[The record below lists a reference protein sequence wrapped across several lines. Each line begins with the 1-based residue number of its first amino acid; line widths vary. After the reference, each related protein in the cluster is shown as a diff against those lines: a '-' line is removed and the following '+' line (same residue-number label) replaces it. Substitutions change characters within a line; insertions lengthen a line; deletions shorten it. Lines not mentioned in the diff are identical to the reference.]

1 MKITP
6 DHLTRGA
13 FIYVRQ
19 STVDQLA
26 NNHESRLRQYGLA
39 DRARALG
46 WTDVTV
52 IDDDLGRSGS
62 GVSRPGFERLLAA
75 ICEGRVGAV
84 FAIEAS
90 RLARNG
96 RDWHTLIE
104 FCGLVGT
111 VIVDE
116 DGTYEPRH
124 PNDRLLLGMK
134 GTMSELELAL
144 LRARSMEALKQKARR
159 GELFFTVAVGYVKV
173 GREKIEMDPD
183 LRVREAI
190 GLVFTRFA
198 EMQSIRQVFLSLRG
212 DQIALPYINSK
223 SSGQHQPLWKLPVY
237 ATVNNLLTNPVYAGA
252 YAFGRTGSRM
262 TIENGRKRILR
273 GYRKDRSDWAVLL
286 VDHHEGYLSWPDYE
300 RNQRLIADNANGK
313 GMMVRGAVRKGEA
326 LLTGLLRCGH
336 CGRRLLV
343 SYNGTKG
350 DVGRYNCDATR
361 NNPGA
366 DACISFGALRVDE
379 AVGGEIVR
387 LLQPLGVE
395 AAIHAITE
403 CEHQSGEK
411 QRQFELALEQARY
424 EAARARRQ
432 YDTVD
437 PDNRLVAGELERR
450 WNTALAAVRALEEE
464 LKALLR
470 QRPAA
475 LSAEERQRLLQ
486 MGADLEAAWHHPAA
500 NAVTRKRII
509 RVVLR
514 EVVARVEDDQIH
526 LLLHWQGGDHTRL
539 MVRKNRRGQTRW
551 SVEPET
557 MELIRACARLMPDK
571 AIAGM
576 LNRTGKRTG
585 RLNGWTQSRVRAFRN
600 THGIAVYVVGEWA
613 ERAEVTLTEAARMLN
628 LSPLTVLR
636 QIRAGI
642 IPAEQY
648 CKGAPWVIKRRSI
661 EDPNLVERVKMCRKG
676 PSSSNPDQKTLVF
689 DVAGWAL

>member
-6 DHLTRGA
+6 DHLARGA
-13 FIYVRQ
+13 FIYIRQ

-134 GTMSELELAL
+134 GTMSELELSL

-159 GELFFTVAVGYVKV
+159 GELFFAVAVGYVKV
-173 GREKIEMDPD
+173 GRDKIEMDPD

-223 SSGQHQPLWKLPVY
+223 NSGQHQPLWKLPVY

-252 YAFGRTGSRM
+252 YAFGRTGSRVM
-262 TIENGRKRILR
+262 IENGRKRILR

-326 LLTGLLRCGH
+326 LLAGLLRCGH

-361 NNPGA
+361 SNPGA
-366 DACISFGALRVDE
+366 DPCISFGALRVDE
-379 AVGGEIVR
+379 AVGAEIVR

-395 AAIHAITE
+395 AAVHAITE

-411 QRQFELALEQARY
+411 QRQLELALEQARY

-464 LKALLR
+464 LEALLR

-500 NAVTRKRII
+500 NAVTRKRIV

-514 EVVARVEDDQIH
+514 EVVARVEDDQIQ

-571 AIAGM
+571 AIAGL

-585 RLNGWTQSRVRAFRN
+585 RLNGWTQSRVRSFRN
-600 THGIAVYVVGEWA
+600 THGIAVYADGEWA
-613 ERAEVTLTEAARMLN
+613 ERGEVTLTEAARMLN
-628 LSPLTVLR
+628 LNPLTVLR
-636 QIRAGI
+636 QIHAGI

-661 EDPNLVERVKMCRKG
+661 EDPDLVCRKG

-689 DVAGWAL
+689 Q

>member
-6 DHLTRGA
+6 DHLARGA
-13 FIYVRQ
+13 FIYIRQ

-26 NNHESRLRQYGLA
+26 NNHESRRRQYGLA
-39 DRARALG
+39 ERARTLG

-96 RDWHTLIE
+96 RDWHTLID

-116 DGTYEPRH
+116 DGVYEPRH

-134 GTMSELELAL
+134 GTMSELELSL

-173 GREKIEMDPD
+173 GRDRIEQDPD

-190 GLVFTRFA
+190 RLVFARFA
-198 EMQSIRQVFLSLRG
+198 EMQSIRQVFLSLRA
-212 DQIALPYINSK
+212 DQIALPYIDSR
-223 SSGQHQPLWKLPVY
+223 GAEQHQLSWKLPVY
-237 ATVNNLLTNPVYAGA
+237 TTVSNLLTNPVYAGA
-252 YAFGRTGSRM
+252 YAFGRTGSRT

-286 VDHHEGYLSWPDYE
+286 VDHHEGYLSWTDYE

-313 GMMVRGAVRKGEA
+313 GMMVRGAVRSGEA
-326 LLTGLLRCGH
+326 LLAGLLRCGH

-350 DVGRYNCDATR
+350 DIGRYNCDAAR
-361 NNPGA
+361 RNPGA
-366 DACISFGALRVDE
+366 PPCISFGALRVDE
-379 AVGGEIVR
+379 AVGAEIVR

-395 AAIHAITE
+395 AAMRTIADS
-403 CEHQSGEK
+403 EHKTAEK
-411 QRQFELALEQARY
+411 QRQIELALEQARY

-432 YDTVD
+432 YDVVD

-450 WNTALAAVRALEEE
+450 WNAALATVDTLEKELESLVRLC
-464 LKALLR
+464 
-470 QRPAA
+470 PTV
-475 LSAEERQRLLQ
+475 LSTEERGRLLKL
-486 MGADLEAAWHHPAA
+486 GTDLEAAWCHPAA
-500 NAVTRKRII
+500 TVITRKRII

-514 EVVARVEDDQIH
+514 EVVARVEGEQIQ

-539 MVRKNRRGQTRW
+539 TVKKNRRGQTRW
-551 SVEPET
+551 VVEPEIVD
-557 MELIRACARLMPDK
+557 LIRTCARLMPDK

-585 RLNGWTQSRVRAFRN
+585 RLNGWTQSRVRGFRN
-600 THGIAVYVVGEWA
+600 THGIAVHREDEWA
-613 ERAEVTLTEAARMLN
+613 ERGEVTLTEAAKILD
-628 LSPLTVLR
+628 LSPMTVLR
-636 QIRAGI
+636 QIGAGI
-642 IPAEQY
+642 IPAKQH
-648 CKGAPWVIKRRSI
+648 CKGAPWVIRRQDI
-661 EDPNLVERVKMCRKG
+661 EDQNLIARLKTGRKG
-676 PSSSNPDQKTLVF
+676 PPSSNSNQHTLIF
-689 DVAGWAL
+689 Q

>member
-6 DHLTRGA
+6 DHLARGA
-13 FIYVRQ
+13 FIYIRQ

-134 GTMSELELAL
+134 GTMSELELSL

-173 GREKIEMDPD
+173 GHDKIEMDPD

-198 EMQSIRQVFLSLRG
+198 EMRSIRQVFLSLRG
-212 DQIALPYINSK
+212 DQIALPYINFK
-223 SSGQHQPLWKLPVY
+223 SSGQRQLLWKLPVY

-252 YAFGRTGSRM
+252 YAFGRTGSRV

-286 VDHHEGYLSWPDYE
+286 IDHHEGYLSWPDYE
-300 RNQRLIADNANGK
+300 RNQRLITDNANGK

-326 LLTGLLRCGH
+326 LLAGLLRCGH

-366 DACISFGALRVDE
+366 DPCISFGALRVDE
-379 AVGGEIVR
+379 AVGAEIVR

-395 AAIHAITE
+395 AAVHAITE

-411 QRQFELALEQARY
+411 QRQLELALEQARY
-424 EAARARRQ
+424 EAVRARRQ

-464 LKALLR
+464 LEALLR
-470 QRPAA
+470 RRPAT
-475 LSAEERQRLLQ
+475 LSAEESQRLLQ

-500 NAVTRKRII
+500 NAVTRKHII

-514 EVVARVEDDQIH
+514 EVVARVEDDQIQ

-539 MVRKNRRGQTRW
+539 TVRKNRRGQTRW

-557 MELIRACARLMPDK
+557 VELIRACARLMPDK

-585 RLNGWTQSRVRAFRN
+585 RLNGWTQSRVRSFRN
-600 THGIAVYVVGEWA
+600 THGIAVYVDGEWA
-613 ERAEVTLTEAARMLN
+613 ERGEVTLNEAARILN
-628 LSPLTVLR
+628 LSPMMVLR

-648 CKGAPWVIKRRSI
+648 CKGAPWVMKRRSI
-661 EDPNLVERVKMCRKG
+661 EDPDLVERVKMCRKG
-676 PSSSNPDQKTLVF
+676 SSSSNPDQKTLVF
-689 DVAGWAL
+689 Q

>member
-6 DHLTRGA
+6 DHLARGA

-26 NNHESRLRQYGLA
+26 NNHESRRRQYGLA
-39 DRARALG
+39 ERARALG
-46 WTDVTV
+46 WTDVTT

-116 DGTYEPRH
+116 DGVYEPRH

-134 GTMSELELAL
+134 GTMSELELSL

-173 GREKIEMDPD
+173 GRDKIEMDPD

-190 GLVFTRFA
+190 RLVFARFA
-198 EMQSIRQVFLSLRG
+198 EMQSIRQVFLSLRA
-212 DQIALPYINSK
+212 DQIALPYIDSK
-223 SSGQHQPLWKLPVY
+223 SSGQPQLLWKPPVY

-273 GYRKDRSDWAVLL
+273 GRRKHRSDWAVLL
-286 VDHHEGYLSWPDYE
+286 VDHHEGYLSWADYE

-326 LLTGLLRCGH
+326 LLAGLLRCGH

-350 DVGRYNCDATR
+350 DIGRYHCDATR
-361 NNPGA
+361 SNPA
-366 DACISFGALRVDE
+366 AAPCISFGALRVDQ
-379 AVGGEIVR
+379 AVGVEIVR

-395 AAIHAITE
+395 AAVRAITD
-403 CEHQSGEK
+403 CEHQAGEK
-411 QRQFELALEQARY
+411 QRQLELALEQGRF

-432 YDTVD
+432 YDAVD
-437 PDNRLVAGELERR
+437 PANRLVAGELERR
-450 WNTALAAVRALEEE
+450 WNAALAAVDTLEKE
-464 LKALLR
+464 LEAVVR

-475 LSAEERQRLLQ
+475 LNAEERQRLLQ

-500 NAVTRKRII
+500 TAATRKRII
-509 RVVLR
+509 RAVLR
-514 EVVARVEDDQIH
+514 EVMARVEDDQIQ

-539 MVRKNRRGQTRW
+539 TVRKNRRGQTRW
-551 SVEPET
+551 TVEPET
-557 MELIRACARLMPDK
+557 IDLIRACARLMPDK

-585 RLNGWTQSRVRAFRN
+585 RLNGWTQSRVRGFRN
-600 THGIAVYVVGEWA
+600 AHGIAVYVDGEWA
-613 ERAEVTLTEAARMLN
+613 ERGEVTLTEAARILD
-628 LSPLTVLR
+628 LSPMTVLR
-636 QIRAGI
+636 WIRAGI

-648 CKGAPWVIKRRSI
+648 CKGAPWVIKRRDV
-661 EDPNLVERVKMCRKG
+661 ERQQLVERVKMSRKG
-676 PSSSNPDQKTLVF
+676 PSPADPDQQTLIF
-689 DVAGWAL
+689 Q

>member
-1 MKITP
+1 MKITS
-6 DHLTRGA
+6 DHLARGA
-13 FIYVRQ
+13 YIYIRQ

-26 NNHESRLRQYGLA
+26 NNHESRRRQYGLA

-62 GVSRPGFERLLAA
+62 GVSRPGFEKLLAA

-84 FAIEAS
+84 FAIEVS

-134 GTMSELELAL
+134 GTMSELELSL

-173 GREKIEMDPD
+173 GRDKIEMDPD

-198 EMQSIRQVFLSLRG
+198 EMQSIRQVFLSLRS
-212 DQIALPYINSK
+212 DQIALPYINPRI
-223 SSGQHQPLWKLPVY
+223 SGQQHVLWKPPVY
-237 ATVNNLLTNPVYAGA
+237 TTVSNLLTNPVYAGA
-252 YAFGRTGSRM
+252 YAFGRTGSR
-262 TIENGRKRILR
+262 TIIENGRKRIVR
-273 GYRKDRSDWAVLL
+273 GRRKARSDWAVLL
-286 VDHHEGYLSWPDYE
+286 VDHHEGYLSWADFE

-313 GMMVRGAVRKGEA
+313 GMMVRGPVRKGEA
-326 LLTGLLRCGH
+326 LLAGLLRCGH

-343 SYNGTKG
+343 GYNGAKG
-350 DVGRYNCDATR
+350 DVGRYKCDATR
-361 NNPGA
+361 SNPDG
-366 DACISFGALRVDE
+366 DPCISFGALRVDE
-379 AVGGEIVR
+379 AVGAEIVR

-395 AAIHAITE
+395 AAIQAIAQR
-403 CEHQSGEK
+403 EHQSGEK
-411 QRQFELALEQARY
+411 QRQIELALEQARY
-424 EAARARRQ
+424 EAIRARRQ

-437 PDNRLVAGELERR
+437 PENRLVAHELERR
-450 WNTALAAVRALEEE
+450 WNGALAAVRALEEE
-464 LKALLR
+464 LEALVR

-500 NAVTRKRII
+500 TAVTRKRII

-514 EVVARVEDDQIH
+514 EVVAHVEGDQIH

-539 MVRKNRRGQTRW
+539 TVRKNRRGQTRW

-557 MELIRACARLMPDK
+557 VELIRARSRLMPDK
-571 AIAGM
+571 AIAGL
-576 LNRTGKRTG
+576 LNRAGKRTG
-585 RLNGWTQSRVRAFRN
+585 RSNGWSQSRVRGFRN
-600 THGIAVYVVGEWA
+600 THGIAVYRDGEWA
-613 ERAEVTLTEAARMLN
+613 ERGEVTLTEAARMLN
-628 LSPLTVLR
+628 LSSATVLR

-642 IPAEQY
+642 IPAQQY
-648 CKGAPWVIKRRSI
+648 CKGAPWVIKRRNI
-661 EDPNLVERVKMCRKG
+661 EDSHLIEHAGPCLNG
-676 PSSSNPDQKTLVF
+676 PSSSNLEQKTFVF
-689 DVAGWAL
+689 Q

>member
-6 DHLTRGA
+6 DHLARGA

-111 VIVDE
+111 VIIDE

-134 GTMSELELAL
+134 GTMSELELSL

-223 SSGQHQPLWKLPVY
+223 SSGQHQLLWKLPVY
-237 ATVNNLLTNPVYAGA
+237 ATVNNLLTNPIYAGA
-252 YAFGRTGSRM
+252 YAFGRTGSRV

-286 VDHHEGYLSWPDYE
+286 VDHHEGYLSWLDYE

-361 NNPGA
+361 RNPSV
-366 DACISFGALRVDE
+366 DPCISFGALRVDE
-379 AVGGEIVR
+379 AVGAEIVR

-411 QRQFELALEQARY
+411 QRQLELALEQTRY

-437 PDNRLVAGELERR
+437 PENRLVAGELERR
-450 WNTALAAVRALEEE
+450 WNTAIAAVRALEEE
-464 LKALLR
+464 MEALLR

-514 EVVARVEDDQIH
+514 EVVARVEDDQIQ

-539 MVRKNRRGQTRW
+539 TVRKNRRGQTRW

-585 RLNGWTQSRVRAFRN
+585 RLNGWTQSRVRSFRN
-600 THGIAVYVVGEWA
+600 THGIAVYVDGEWA
-613 ERAEVTLTEAARMLN
+613 ERGEVTLTEAARMLN

-636 QIRAGI
+636 QIRTGI

-661 EDPNLVERVKMCRKG
+661 EDPGLVERVKMCRKG
-676 PSSSNPDQKTLVF
+676 PSSSNPDQKTLTF
-689 DVAGWAL
+689 Q

>member
-6 DHLTRGA
+6 DHLARGA
-13 FIYVRQ
+13 FIYIRQ

-134 GTMSELELAL
+134 GTMSELELSL

-173 GREKIEMDPD
+173 GRDKIEMDPD

-223 SSGQHQPLWKLPVY
+223 SSGQHQLLWKLPVY

-252 YAFGRTGSRM
+252 YAFGRTGSRVM
-262 TIENGRKRILR
+262 IENGRKRILR
-273 GYRKDRSDWAVLL
+273 GYRKNRSDWAVLL

-326 LLTGLLRCGH
+326 LLAGLLRCGH

-361 NNPGA
+361 SNPGA
-366 DACISFGALRVDE
+366 DPCISFGALRVDE
-379 AVGGEIVR
+379 AVGAEIVR

-395 AAIHAITE
+395 AAVHAITE

-411 QRQFELALEQARY
+411 QRQLELALEQARY

-464 LKALLR
+464 LEALLR

-500 NAVTRKRII
+500 NAVTRKRIV

-514 EVVARVEDDQIH
+514 EVVARVEDDQIQ

-539 MVRKNRRGQTRW
+539 TVRKNRRGQTRW

-571 AIAGM
+571 AIAGL

-585 RLNGWTQSRVRAFRN
+585 RLNGWTQSRVRSFRN
-600 THGIAVYVVGEWA
+600 THGIAVYADGEWA
-613 ERAEVTLTEAARMLN
+613 ERGEVTLTEAARMLN
-628 LSPLTVLR
+628 LNPLTVLR
-636 QIRAGI
+636 QIHTGI

-661 EDPNLVERVKMCRKG
+661 EDPDLVERVKMCRKG

-689 DVAGWAL
+689 Q

>member
-6 DHLTRGA
+6 DHLARGA

-134 GTMSELELAL
+134 GTMSELELSL
-144 LRARSMEALKQKARR
+144 LRARSMEALKQKAQR

-173 GREKIEMDPD
+173 GHDKIEIDPD

-212 DQIALPYINSK
+212 DQIELPYINSK
-223 SSGQHQPLWKLPVY
+223 SSEQHQLLWKLPVY

-252 YAFGRTGSRM
+252 YAFGRTGSRV

-361 NNPGA
+361 SNPGA
-366 DACISFGALRVDE
+366 DPCISFGALRVDE
-379 AVGGEIVR
+379 AVGAEIVR

-395 AAIHAITE
+395 AAVHAITE

-464 LKALLR
+464 LEALLR

-514 EVVARVEDDQIH
+514 EVVARVEDDQIQ

-539 MVRKNRRGQTRW
+539 TVRKNRRGQTRW

-585 RLNGWTQSRVRAFRN
+585 RLNGWTQSRVRGFRN
-600 THGIAVYVVGEWA
+600 THGIAVYVDDEWA
-613 ERAEVTLTEAARMLN
+613 ERGEVTLTEAARMLN

-636 QIRAGI
+636 HIRAGI

-661 EDPNLVERVKMCRKG
+661 EDPDLVERVKMCRKG
-676 PSSSNPDQKTLVF
+676 PSSSNPDQKTLIF
-689 DVAGWAL
+689 Q

>member
-6 DHLTRGA
+6 DHLARGA
-13 FIYVRQ
+13 FIYIRQ

-134 GTMSELELAL
+134 GTMSELELSL

-173 GREKIEMDPD
+173 GRDKIEMDPD

-223 SSGQHQPLWKLPVY
+223 SSGQHQLLWKLPVY

-252 YAFGRTGSRM
+252 YAFGRTGSRVM
-262 TIENGRKRILR
+262 IENGRKRILR
-273 GYRKDRSDWAVLL
+273 GYRKNRSDWAVLL

-361 NNPGA
+361 SNPGA
-366 DACISFGALRVDE
+366 DPCISFGALRVDE
-379 AVGGEIVR
+379 AVGAEIVR

-395 AAIHAITE
+395 AAVHAITE

-411 QRQFELALEQARY
+411 QRQLELALEQARY

-464 LKALLR
+464 LEALLR
-470 QRPAA
+470 QQPAA

-486 MGADLEAAWHHPAA
+486 MGADLEAAWHYPAA
-500 NAVTRKRII
+500 NAVTRKRIV

-514 EVVARVEDDQIH
+514 EVVARVEDDQIQ

-539 MVRKNRRGQTRW
+539 TVRKNRRGQTRW

-571 AIAGM
+571 AIAGL

-585 RLNGWTQSRVRAFRN
+585 RLNGWTQSRVRSFRN
-600 THGIAVYVVGEWA
+600 THGIAVYADGEWA
-613 ERAEVTLTEAARMLN
+613 ERGEVTLTEAARMLN
-628 LSPLTVLR
+628 LNPLTVLR
-636 QIRAGI
+636 QIHAGI

-661 EDPNLVERVKMCRKG
+661 EDPDLVERVKMCRKG

-689 DVAGWAL
+689 Q

>member
-6 DHLTRGA
+6 DHLGRGA
-13 FIYVRQ
+13 FIYIRQ
-19 STVDQLA
+19 STADQLA
-26 NNHESRLRQYGLA
+26 NNHESRRRQYGLA
-39 DRARALG
+39 ERARTLG

-116 DGTYEPRH
+116 DGIYEPRH

-134 GTMSELELAL
+134 GTMSELELSL
-144 LRARSMEALKQKARR
+144 LRARSTEALKQKARR
-159 GELFFTVAVGYVKV
+159 GELFFTVAVGYIKV
-173 GREKIEMDPD
+173 GRDKIEMDPD

-190 GLVFTRFA
+190 GLVFARFA
-198 EMQSIRQVFLSLRG
+198 EMQSIRQVFLSLRA
-212 DQIALPYINSK
+212 DQIALPYIDSK
-223 SSGQHQPLWKLPVY
+223 SSGQHQLLWKPPVY

-252 YAFGRTGSRM
+252 YVFGRTGSRM

-273 GYRKDRSDWAVLL
+273 GYRKNRSDWAVLL
-286 VDHHEGYLSWPDYE
+286 VDHHEGYVSWADYE

-326 LLTGLLRCGH
+326 LLVGLLRCGH

-350 DVGRYNCDATR
+350 DIARYHCDATR
-361 NNPGA
+361 SDPA
-366 DACISFGALRVDE
+366 AAPCISFGALRVDQ
-379 AVGGEIVR
+379 AVGAEIVR
-387 LLQPLGVE
+387 LLQPLGVD
-395 AAIHAITE
+395 AAVRAITD
-403 CEHQSGEK
+403 CEHQAGEK
-411 QRQFELALEQARY
+411 QRQLELALEQARY

-432 YDTVD
+432 YDAVD

-450 WNTALAAVRALEEE
+450 WDAALAAVEVIEKELET
-464 LKALLR
+464 LVR

-475 LSAEERQRLLQ
+475 LDAEERQRLLQ

-500 NAVTRKRII
+500 TAVTRKRLI
-509 RVVLR
+509 RAVIR
-514 EVVARVEDDQIH
+514 EVVARVEDDQVQ

-539 MVRKNRRGQTRW
+539 TVRKNRRGQTRW
-551 SVEPET
+551 AVEPET
-557 MELIRACARLMPDK
+557 VDLIRTCARLMPDK
-571 AIAGM
+571 AIGYAQQ
-576 LNRTGKRTG
+576 NRKANRP
-585 RLNGWTQSRVRAFRN
+585 
-600 THGIAVYVVGEWA
+600 A
-613 ERAEVTLTEAARMLN
+613 ERMDAVACTWLSQHARN
-628 LSPLTVLR
+628 CGLR
-636 QIRAGI
+636 GWRVGRA
-642 IPAEQY
+642 
-648 CKGAPWVIKRRSI
+648 WRSHI
-661 EDPNLVERVKMCRKG
+661 D
-676 PSSSNPDQKTLVF
+676 
-689 DVAGWAL
+689 

>member
-6 DHLTRGA
+6 DHLERGA
-13 FIYVRQ
+13 FIYIRQ
-19 STVDQLA
+19 STADQLA
-26 NNHESRLRQYGLA
+26 NNHESRRRQYGLA
-39 DRARALG
+39 ERARTLG

-116 DGTYEPRH
+116 DGIYEPRH

-134 GTMSELELAL
+134 GTMSELELSL
-144 LRARSMEALKQKARR
+144 LRARSTEALKQKARR
-159 GELFFTVAVGYVKV
+159 GELFFTVAVGYIKV
-173 GREKIEMDPD
+173 GRDKIEMDPD

-190 GLVFTRFA
+190 GLVFARFA
-198 EMQSIRQVFLSLRG
+198 EMQSIRQVFLSLRA
-212 DQIALPYINSK
+212 DQIALPYIDSK
-223 SSGQHQPLWKLPVY
+223 SSGQHQLLWKPPVY

-252 YAFGRTGSRM
+252 YVFGRTGSRV

-273 GYRKDRSDWAVLL
+273 GYRKNRSDWAVLL
-286 VDHHEGYLSWPDYE
+286 VDHHEGYLSWADYE

-326 LLTGLLRCGH
+326 LLVGLLRCGH

-350 DVGRYNCDATR
+350 DIGRYHCDATR
-361 NNPGA
+361 SDPA
-366 DACISFGALRVDE
+366 AAPCISFGALRVDQ
-379 AVGGEIVR
+379 AVGAEIIR
-387 LLQPLGVE
+387 LLQPLGVD
-395 AAIHAITE
+395 AAVRAITD
-403 CEHQSGEK
+403 CEHQAGEK
-411 QRQFELALEQARY
+411 QRQLELALEQARY

-432 YDTVD
+432 YDAVD

-450 WNTALAAVRALEEE
+450 WDAALAAVEVLEKE
-464 LKALLR
+464 LETLVR
-470 QRPAA
+470 QRPTA
-475 LSAEERQRLLQ
+475 LDAEERQRLLQ

-500 NAVTRKRII
+500 TAVTRKRLI
-509 RVVLR
+509 RAVIR
-514 EVVARVEDDQIH
+514 EVVARVEDDQVQ

-539 MVRKNRRGQTRW
+539 TVRKNRRGQTRW
-551 SVEPET
+551 AVEPE
-557 MELIRACARLMPDK
+557 MVELIRTCARLMPDK

-585 RLNGWTQSRVRAFRN
+585 RLNGWTQSRVRGFRN
-600 THGIAVYVVGEWA
+600 THGIAVYVDGEWA
-613 ERAEVTLTEAARMLN
+613 ARGEITLTEAARMLD
-628 LSPLTVLR
+628 LSPMTVLR

-648 CKGAPWVIKRRSI
+648 CKGAPWVIKRQDI
-661 EDPNLVERVKMCRKG
+661 ENQSRAKTERKG
-676 PSSSNPDQKTLVF
+676 PSSSNLGQQTLIF
-689 DVAGWAL
+689 Q

>member
-6 DHLTRGA
+6 DHLARGA
-13 FIYVRQ
+13 FIYIRQ

-134 GTMSELELAL
+134 GTMSELELSL

-173 GREKIEMDPD
+173 GRDKIEMDPD

-223 SSGQHQPLWKLPVY
+223 SSGQHQLLWKLPVY

-252 YAFGRTGSRM
+252 YAFGRTGSRVM
-262 TIENGRKRILR
+262 IENGRKRILR
-273 GYRKDRSDWAVLL
+273 GYRKNRSDWAVLL

-361 NNPGA
+361 SNPGA
-366 DACISFGALRVDE
+366 DPCISFGALRVDE
-379 AVGGEIVR
+379 AVGAEIVR

-395 AAIHAITE
+395 AAVRAITE

-411 QRQFELALEQARY
+411 QRQLELALEQARY

-464 LKALLR
+464 LEALLR

-500 NAVTRKRII
+500 NAVTRKRIV

-514 EVVARVEDDQIH
+514 EVVARVEDDQIQ

-539 MVRKNRRGQTRW
+539 TVRKNRRGQTRW

-571 AIAGM
+571 AIAGL

-585 RLNGWTQSRVRAFRN
+585 RLNGWTQSRVRSFRN
-600 THGIAVYVVGEWA
+600 THGIAVYADGEWA
-613 ERAEVTLTEAARMLN
+613 ERGEVTLTEAARILN
-628 LSPLTVLR
+628 LNPLTVLR
-636 QIRAGI
+636 QIHAGI

-661 EDPNLVERVKMCRKG
+661 EDPDLVERVKMCRKG

-689 DVAGWAL
+689 Q

>member
-6 DHLTRGA
+6 DHLARGA

-252 YAFGRTGSRM
+252 YVFGRTGSRV

-379 AVGGEIVR
+379 AVGAEIVR

-464 LKALLR
+464 LEALLR

-514 EVVARVEDDQIH
+514 EVVARVEDDQIQ

-539 MVRKNRRGQTRW
+539 TVRKNRRGQTRW

-576 LNRTGKRTG
+576 LNRIGKRTG

-613 ERAEVTLTEAARMLN
+613 ERGEVTLTEAARLLN

-676 PSSSNPDQKTLVF
+676 PSSSNPGQKTLVF
-689 DVAGWAL
+689 Q

>member
-6 DHLTRGA
+6 DHLARGA

-116 DGTYEPRH
+116 VGTYEPRH

-134 GTMSELELAL
+134 GTMSELELSL
-144 LRARSMEALKQKARR
+144 LRARSMEALKQKAQR

-173 GREKIEMDPD
+173 GHDKIEMDPD

-212 DQIALPYINSK
+212 DQIELPYINSK
-223 SSGQHQPLWKLPVY
+223 SSGQHQLLWKLPVY

-252 YAFGRTGSRM
+252 YAFGRTGSRV

-361 NNPGA
+361 SNPGA
-366 DACISFGALRVDE
+366 DPCISFGALRVDE
-379 AVGGEIVR
+379 AVGAEIVR

-395 AAIHAITE
+395 AAVHAITE

-464 LKALLR
+464 LEALLR

-514 EVVARVEDDQIH
+514 EVVARVEDDQIQ

-539 MVRKNRRGQTRW
+539 TVRKNRRGQTRW

-585 RLNGWTQSRVRAFRN
+585 RLNGWTQSRVRGFRN
-600 THGIAVYVVGEWA
+600 THGIAVYADDEWA
-613 ERAEVTLTEAARMLN
+613 ERGEVTLTEAARMLN

-636 QIRAGI
+636 HIRAGI

-661 EDPNLVERVKMCRKG
+661 EDPDLVERVKMCRKG
-676 PSSSNPDQKTLVF
+676 PSSSNPDQKTLIF
-689 DVAGWAL
+689 Q

>member
-6 DHLTRGA
+6 DHLARGA
-13 FIYVRQ
+13 FIYIRQ

-39 DRARALG
+39 DHARALG
-46 WTDVTV
+46 WTDVTI

-116 DGTYEPRH
+116 DGTYEPRL

-134 GTMSELELAL
+134 GTMSELELSL

-173 GREKIEMDPD
+173 GRDKIEMDPD

-212 DQIALPYINSK
+212 DQIALPYI
-223 SSGQHQPLWKLPVY
+223 SSGQHQLLWKLPVY
-237 ATVNNLLTNPVYAGA
+237 ATVSNLLTNPVYAGA
-252 YAFGRTGSRM
+252 YAFGRTGSRVM
-262 TIENGRKRILR
+262 IENGRKRILR
-273 GYRKDRSDWAVLL
+273 GYRKDRSEWAVLL

-326 LLTGLLRCGH
+326 LLAGLLRCGH

-361 NNPGA
+361 SNPGA
-366 DACISFGALRVDE
+366 DPCISFGALRVDE
-379 AVGGEIVR
+379 AVGAEIVR

-395 AAIHAITE
+395 AAVHAITE
-403 CEHQSGEK
+403 CEHQSGER
-411 QRQFELALEQARY
+411 QRQLELALEQARY
-424 EAARARRQ
+424 EAVRARRQ

-450 WNTALAAVRALEEE
+450 WNTALAAVRTLEEE
-464 LKALLR
+464 LEALIR

-486 MGADLEAAWHHPAA
+486 MGADLEAAWHHPTA

-514 EVVARVEDDQIH
+514 EVVARVEDDQIQ

-539 MVRKNRRGQTRW
+539 TVRKNRRGQTRW

-557 MELIRACARLMPDK
+557 MELIRACA
-571 AIAGM
+571 
-576 LNRTGKRTG
+576 
-585 RLNGWTQSRVRAFRN
+585 
-600 THGIAVYVVGEWA
+600 
-613 ERAEVTLTEAARMLN
+613 
-628 LSPLTVLR
+628 
-636 QIRAGI
+636 
-642 IPAEQY
+642 
-648 CKGAPWVIKRRSI
+648 
-661 EDPNLVERVKMCRKG
+661 
-676 PSSSNPDQKTLVF
+676 
-689 DVAGWAL
+689 

>member
-6 DHLTRGA
+6 DHLGRGA
-13 FIYVRQ
+13 FIYIRQ
-19 STVDQLA
+19 STADQLA
-26 NNHESRLRQYGLA
+26 NNHESRRRQYGLA
-39 DRARALG
+39 ERARTLG

-116 DGTYEPRH
+116 DGIYEPRH

-134 GTMSELELAL
+134 GTMSELELSL
-144 LRARSMEALKQKARR
+144 LRARSTEALKQKARR
-159 GELFFTVAVGYVKV
+159 GELFFTVAVGYIKV
-173 GREKIEMDPD
+173 GRDKIEMDPD

-190 GLVFTRFA
+190 GLVFARFT
-198 EMQSIRQVFLSLRG
+198 EMQSVRQVFLSLRA
-212 DQIALPYINSK
+212 DQIALPYIDSK
-223 SSGQHQPLWKLPVY
+223 SSGQHQLLWKPPVY

-252 YAFGRTGSRM
+252 YVFGRTGSRV

-273 GYRKDRSDWAVLL
+273 GYRKNRSDWAVLL
-286 VDHHEGYLSWPDYE
+286 VDHHEGYLSWADYE

-326 LLTGLLRCGH
+326 LLVGLLRCGH

-350 DVGRYNCDATR
+350 DIGRYHCDATR
-361 NNPGA
+361 SDPA
-366 DACISFGALRVDE
+366 AAPCISFGALRVDQ
-379 AVGGEIVR
+379 AVGAEIVR
-387 LLQPLGVE
+387 LLQPLGVD
-395 AAIHAITE
+395 AAVRAITD
-403 CEHQSGEK
+403 CEHQAGEK
-411 QRQFELALEQARY
+411 QRQLELALEQARY

-432 YDTVD
+432 YDAVD

-450 WNTALAAVRALEEE
+450 WDAALAAVEVLEKE
-464 LKALLR
+464 LETLVR

-475 LSAEERQRLLQ
+475 LDAEERQRLLQ

-500 NAVTRKRII
+500 TAVTRKRLI
-509 RVVLR
+509 RAVMR
-514 EVVARVEDDQIH
+514 EVVARVEDDQVQ

-539 MVRKNRRGQTRW
+539 TVRKNRRGQTRW
-551 SVEPET
+551 AVEPE
-557 MELIRACARLMPDK
+557 MVDLIRTCARLMPDK

-585 RLNGWTQSRVRAFRN
+585 RLNGWTQSRVRGFRN
-600 THGIAVYVVGEWA
+600 THGIAVYVDGEWA
-613 ERAEVTLTEAARMLN
+613 ARGEVTLTEAARMLD
-628 LSPLTVLR
+628 LSPMTVLR

-648 CKGAPWVIKRRSI
+648 CKGAPWVIKRQDI
-661 EDPNLVERVKMCRKG
+661 ENQPRAKTERKG
-676 PSSSNPDQKTLVF
+676 PLSSNPGQQ
-689 DVAGWAL
+689 ALIFQ

>member
-6 DHLTRGA
+6 DHLARGA
-13 FIYVRQ
+13 FIYIRQ

-26 NNHESRLRQYGLA
+26 NNHESRRRQYGLA
-39 DRARALG
+39 ERARALG

-116 DGTYEPRH
+116 DGIYEPRH

-134 GTMSELELAL
+134 GTMSELELSL

-173 GREKIEMDPD
+173 GRDKIEMNPD
-183 LRVREAI
+183 RRVREAI

-198 EMQSIRQVFLSLRG
+198 EMQSIRQVFLSLRA
-212 DQIALPYINSK
+212 DQIALPFIDAK
-223 SSGQHQPLWKLPVY
+223 SPGQHQLRWKPPVY

-252 YAFGRTGSRM
+252 YVFGRTGSRV

-286 VDHHEGYLSWPDYE
+286 VDHHEGYLSWADYE

-326 LLTGLLRCGH
+326 LLAGLLRCGH

-350 DVGRYNCDATR
+350 DIGRYHCDATR
-361 NNPGA
+361 SNPEA
-366 DACISFGALRVDE
+366 APCISFGALRVDQ
-379 AVGGEIVR
+379 AVGAEIVR

-395 AAIHAITE
+395 AAIRVITDG
-403 CEHQSGEK
+403 EHQAGEK
-411 QRQFELALEQARY
+411 QRQIELALEQARY

-432 YDTVD
+432 YDAVD

-450 WNTALAAVRALEEE
+450 WNAALAAVDELEKELEALV
-464 LKALLR
+464 R
-470 QRPAA
+470 QRPAV
-475 LSAEERQRLLQ
+475 LGAEERQRLLR

-500 NAVTRKRII
+500 TAVTRKRII
-509 RVVLR
+509 RAVLR
-514 EVVARVEDDQIH
+514 EVVAHSEDDQIR
-526 LLLHWQGGDHTRL
+526 LLLHWQGGDHTHL
-539 MVRKNRRGQTRW
+539 TVRKNRRGQTRW
-551 SVEPET
+551 AVEPET
-557 MELIRACARLMPDK
+557 TDLIRACARLMPDK

-585 RLNGWTQSRVRAFRN
+585 RLNGWTQSRVRGFRN
-600 THGIAVYVVGEWA
+600 THGIAVYVDGEWA
-613 ERAEVTLTEAARMLN
+613 ERGEITLTEAAKMLD

-636 QIRAGI
+636 WIRAGI

-648 CKGAPWVIKRRSI
+648 CKGAPWVIKRRDI
-661 EDPNLVERVKMCRKG
+661 EGHDLVERVKTARKG
-676 PSSSNPDQKTLVF
+676 PSSSTPDQPTLIF
-689 DVAGWAL
+689 Q

>member
-6 DHLTRGA
+6 DHLARGA
-13 FIYVRQ
+13 FVYIRQ
-19 STVDQLA
+19 STTDQLV
-26 NNHESRLRQYGLA
+26 NNHESRRRQYGLA
-39 DRARALG
+39 ERARALG
-46 WTDVTV
+46 WTDVTT

-116 DGTYEPRH
+116 DGVYEPRH

-134 GTMSELELAL
+134 GTMSELELSL

-173 GREKIEMDPD
+173 GRDKIEMDPD

-190 GLVFTRFA
+190 RLVFARFA
-198 EMQSIRQVFLSLRG
+198 EMQSIRQVFLSLRA
-212 DQIALPYINSK
+212 DQIALPYIDPK
-223 SSGQHQPLWKLPVY
+223 SSGQPQLLWKPPVY

-273 GYRKDRSDWAVLL
+273 GRRKPRSDWAVLL
-286 VDHHEGYLSWPDYE
+286 VDHHEGYLSWADYE

-326 LLTGLLRCGH
+326 LLAGLLRCGH

-350 DVGRYNCDATR
+350 DIGRYHCDATR
-361 NNPGA
+361 SNPA
-366 DACISFGALRVDE
+366 VAPCISFGARRVDQ
-379 AVGGEIVR
+379 AVGVEIVR

-395 AAIHAITE
+395 AAVRAITD
-403 CEHQSGEK
+403 CEYQAGEK
-411 QRQFELALEQARY
+411 QRQLELAFEQARF

-432 YDTVD
+432 YDAVD

-450 WNTALAAVRALEEE
+450 WNAALTAVDTLEKE
-464 LKALLR
+464 LEVVVR

-475 LSAEERQRLLQ
+475 LNAEERQRLLQ

-500 NAVTRKRII
+500 TAATRKRII
-509 RVVLR
+509 RAVLR
-514 EVVARVEDDQIH
+514 EVMARVEDDQIQ

-539 MVRKNRRGQTRW
+539 TVKKNRRGQTRW
-551 SVEPET
+551 TVEPET
-557 MELIRACARLMPDK
+557 IDLIRACARLMPDK

-585 RLNGWTQSRVRAFRN
+585 RLNGWTQSRVRGFRN
-600 THGIAVYVVGEWA
+600 THGIAVYVDGEWA
-613 ERAEVTLTEAARMLN
+613 ERGEVTLTEAARMLD
-628 LSPLTVLR
+628 LSPMTVLR
-636 QIRAGI
+636 WIRAGI
-642 IPAEQY
+642 IPAAQY
-648 CKGAPWVIKRRSI
+648 CKGAPWVIKRR
-661 EDPNLVERVKMCRKG
+661 DVQRQQLVERAKMSRKG
-676 PSSSNPDQKTLVF
+676 PPPADPDQQTLIF
-689 DVAGWAL
+689 Q

>member
-6 DHLTRGA
+6 DHLARGA
-13 FIYVRQ
+13 FIYIRQ

-134 GTMSELELAL
+134 GTMSELELSL

-159 GELFFTVAVGYVKV
+159 GELFFAVAVGYVKV
-173 GREKIEMDPD
+173 GRDKIEMDPD

-212 DQIALPYINSK
+212 DQIALPSINSK
-223 SSGQHQPLWKLPVY
+223 NSGQHQLLWKLPVY

-252 YAFGRTGSRM
+252 YAFGRTGSRVM
-262 TIENGRKRILR
+262 IENGRKRILR

-361 NNPGA
+361 SNPGA
-366 DACISFGALRVDE
+366 DPCISFGALRVDE
-379 AVGGEIVR
+379 AVGAEIVR

-395 AAIHAITE
+395 AAVHVITE

-411 QRQFELALEQARY
+411 QRQLELALEQARY

-464 LKALLR
+464 LEALLR

-500 NAVTRKRII
+500 NAVTRKRIV

-514 EVVARVEDDQIH
+514 EVVARVEDDQIQ

-539 MVRKNRRGQTRW
+539 TVRKNRRGQTRW

-571 AIAGM
+571 AIAGL

-585 RLNGWTQSRVRAFRN
+585 RLNGWTQSRVRSFRN
-600 THGIAVYVVGEWA
+600 THGIAVYADGEWA
-613 ERAEVTLTEAARMLN
+613 ERGEVTLTEAARMLN
-628 LSPLTVLR
+628 LNPLTVLR
-636 QIRAGI
+636 QIHAGI

-648 CKGAPWVIKRRSI
+648 CKGAPWVIKRRNI
-661 EDPNLVERVKMCRKG
+661 EDPDLVERVKMCRKG
-676 PSSSNPDQKTLVF
+676 SSSSNPDQKTLVF
-689 DVAGWAL
+689 Q

>member
-6 DHLTRGA
+6 DHLARGA

-52 IDDDLGRSGS
+52 INDDLGRSGS

-111 VIVDE
+111 VIIDE

-134 GTMSELELAL
+134 GTMSELELSL

-223 SSGQHQPLWKLPVY
+223 SSGQHQLLWKLPVY
-237 ATVNNLLTNPVYAGA
+237 ATVNNLLTNPIYAGA
-252 YAFGRTGSRM
+252 YAFGRTGSRV

-286 VDHHEGYLSWPDYE
+286 VDHHEGYLSWLDYE

-326 LLTGLLRCGH
+326 LLTGLLRCCH

-361 NNPGA
+361 SNPGA
-366 DACISFGALRVDE
+366 DPCISFGALRVDE
-379 AVGGEIVR
+379 AVGAEIVR

-411 QRQFELALEQARY
+411 QRQLELALEQARY

-437 PDNRLVAGELERR
+437 PENRLVAGELERR
-450 WNTALAAVRALEEE
+450 WNTAIAAVRALEEE
-464 LKALLR
+464 MEALLR

-514 EVVARVEDDQIH
+514 EVVARVEDDQIQ

-539 MVRKNRRGQTRW
+539 TVRKNRRGQTRW

-585 RLNGWTQSRVRAFRN
+585 RLNGWTQSRVRSFRN
-600 THGIAVYVVGEWA
+600 THGIAVYVDGEWA
-613 ERAEVTLTEAARMLN
+613 ERGEVTLTEAARMLN

-636 QIRAGI
+636 QIRTGI

-661 EDPNLVERVKMCRKG
+661 EDPGLVERVKMCRKG
-676 PSSSNPDQKTLVF
+676 PSSSNPDQKTLTF
-689 DVAGWAL
+689 Q

>member
-6 DHLTRGA
+6 DHLARGA
-13 FIYVRQ
+13 FIYIRQ

-134 GTMSELELAL
+134 GTMSELELSL

-173 GREKIEMDPD
+173 GRDKIEMDPD

-223 SSGQHQPLWKLPVY
+223 SSGQHQLLWKLPVY

-252 YAFGRTGSRM
+252 YAFGRTGSRVM
-262 TIENGRKRILR
+262 IENGRKRILR
-273 GYRKDRSDWAVLL
+273 GYRKNRSDWAVLL

-361 NNPGA
+361 SNPGA
-366 DACISFGALRVDE
+366 DPCISFGALRVDE
-379 AVGGEIVR
+379 AVGAEIVR

-395 AAIHAITE
+395 AAVHAITE

-411 QRQFELALEQARY
+411 QRQLELALEQARY

-464 LKALLR
+464 LEALLR

-486 MGADLEAAWHHPAA
+486 MGTDLEAAWHHPAA
-500 NAVTRKRII
+500 NAVTRKRIV

-514 EVVARVEDDQIH
+514 EVVARVEDDQIQ

-539 MVRKNRRGQTRW
+539 TVRKNRRGQTRW

-571 AIAGM
+571 AIAGL

-585 RLNGWTQSRVRAFRN
+585 RLNGWTQSRVRSFRN
-600 THGIAVYVVGEWA
+600 THGIAVYADGEWA
-613 ERAEVTLTEAARMLN
+613 ERGEVTLTEAARMLN
-628 LSPLTVLR
+628 LNPQTVLR
-636 QIRAGI
+636 QIHAGI

-661 EDPNLVERVKMCRKG
+661 EDPDLVERVKMCRKG

-689 DVAGWAL
+689 Q

>member
-6 DHLTRGA
+6 DHLERGA
-13 FIYVRQ
+13 FIYIRQ
-19 STVDQLA
+19 STADQLA
-26 NNHESRLRQYGLA
+26 NNHESRRRQYGLA
-39 DRARALG
+39 ERARTLG

-116 DGTYEPRH
+116 DGIYEPRH

-134 GTMSELELAL
+134 GTMSELELSL
-144 LRARSMEALKQKARR
+144 LRARSTEALKQKARR
-159 GELFFTVAVGYVKV
+159 GELFFTVAVGYIKV
-173 GREKIEMDPD
+173 GRDKIEMDPD

-190 GLVFTRFA
+190 GLVFARFA
-198 EMQSIRQVFLSLRG
+198 EMQSVRQVFLSLRA
-212 DQIALPYINSK
+212 DQIALPYIDSK
-223 SSGQHQPLWKLPVY
+223 SSGQHQLLWKRPVY

-252 YAFGRTGSRM
+252 YVFGRTGSRM

-273 GYRKDRSDWAVLL
+273 GYRKNRSDWAVLL
-286 VDHHEGYLSWPDYE
+286 VDHHEGYLSWADYE

-326 LLTGLLRCGH
+326 LLVGLLRCGH

-350 DVGRYNCDATR
+350 DIGRYHCDATR
-361 NNPGA
+361 SDPA
-366 DACISFGALRVDE
+366 AAPCISFGALRVDQ
-379 AVGGEIVR
+379 AVGAEIVR
-387 LLQPLGVE
+387 LLQPLGVD
-395 AAIHAITE
+395 AAVRAITD
-403 CEHQSGEK
+403 CEHQAGEK
-411 QRQFELALEQARY
+411 QRQLELALEQARY

-432 YDTVD
+432 YDAVD

-450 WNTALAAVRALEEE
+450 WDAALAAVEVLEKE
-464 LKALLR
+464 LETLVR

-475 LSAEERQRLLQ
+475 LDAEERQRLLQ

-500 NAVTRKRII
+500 TAVTRKRLI
-509 RVVLR
+509 RAVMR
-514 EVVARVEDDQIH
+514 EVVARVEDDQVQ

-539 MVRKNRRGQTRW
+539 TVRKNRRGQTRW
-551 SVEPET
+551 AVEPE
-557 MELIRACARLMPDK
+557 MVDLIRTCARLMPDK

-585 RLNGWTQSRVRAFRN
+585 RLNGWTQSRVRGFRN
-600 THGIAVYVVGEWA
+600 THGIAVYVDGEWA
-613 ERAEVTLTEAARMLN
+613 ARGEVTLTEAARMLD
-628 LSPLTVLR
+628 LSPMTVLR

-648 CKGAPWVIKRRSI
+648 CKGAPWVIKRQDI
-661 EDPNLVERVKMCRKG
+661 ENQPRAKTERKG
-676 PSSSNPDQKTLVF
+676 PLSSNPGQQ
-689 DVAGWAL
+689 ALIFQ

>member
-6 DHLTRGA
+6 DHLERGA
-13 FIYVRQ
+13 FIYIRQ
-19 STVDQLA
+19 STADQLA
-26 NNHESRLRQYGLA
+26 NNHESRRRQYGLA
-39 DRARALG
+39 ERARTLG

-116 DGTYEPRH
+116 DGIYEPRH
-124 PNDRLLLGMK
+124 PNDRLLLGVK
-134 GTMSELELAL
+134 GTMSELELSL
-144 LRARSMEALKQKARR
+144 LRARSTEALKQKARR
-159 GELFFTVAVGYVKV
+159 GELFFTVAVGYIKV
-173 GREKIEMDPD
+173 GRDKIEMDPD

-190 GLVFTRFA
+190 GLVFARFA
-198 EMQSIRQVFLSLRG
+198 EMQSIRQVFLSLRA
-212 DQIALPYINSK
+212 DQIALPYIDSK
-223 SSGQHQPLWKLPVY
+223 SSGQHQLLWKPPVY

-252 YAFGRTGSRM
+252 YVFGRTGSRM

-273 GYRKDRSDWAVLL
+273 GYRKNRSDWAVLL
-286 VDHHEGYLSWPDYE
+286 VDHHEGYLSWADYE

-326 LLTGLLRCGH
+326 LLVGLLRCGH

-350 DVGRYNCDATR
+350 DIGRYHCDATR
-361 NNPGA
+361 SDPA
-366 DACISFGALRVDE
+366 AAPCISFGALRVDQ
-379 AVGGEIVR
+379 AVGAEIVR
-387 LLQPLGVE
+387 LLQPLGVD
-395 AAIHAITE
+395 AAVRAITD
-403 CEHQSGEK
+403 CEHQAGEK
-411 QRQFELALEQARY
+411 QRQLELALEQARY

-432 YDTVD
+432 YDAVD

-450 WNTALAAVRALEEE
+450 WDAALAAVEVLEKE
-464 LKALLR
+464 LEMLVR

-475 LSAEERQRLLQ
+475 LDAEERQHLLQ
-486 MGADLEAAWHHPAA
+486 MGADLETAWHHPAA
-500 NAVTRKRII
+500 TTVTRKRLI
-509 RVVLR
+509 RAVMR
-514 EVVARVEDDQIH
+514 EVVARVEDDQVQ

-539 MVRKNRRGQTRW
+539 TVRKNRRGQTRW
-551 SVEPET
+551 AVEPET
-557 MELIRACARLMPDK
+557 VDLIRTCARLMPDK

-585 RLNGWTQSRVRAFRN
+585 RLNGWTQSRVRGFRN
-600 THGIAVYVVGEWA
+600 THGIAVYVDGEWA
-613 ERAEVTLTEAARMLN
+613 ARGEVTLTEAARMLD
-628 LSPLTVLR
+628 LSPMTVLR

-648 CKGAPWVIKRRSI
+648 CKGAPWVIKRQDI
-661 EDPNLVERVKMCRKG
+661 ENQPRAKMEHKG
-676 PSSSNPDQKTLVF
+676 PSSSNPDQQTLIF
-689 DVAGWAL
+689 Q

>member
-6 DHLTRGA
+6 DHLARGA

-134 GTMSELELAL
+134 GTMSELELSL
-144 LRARSMEALKQKARR
+144 LRARSMEALKQKAQR

-173 GREKIEMDPD
+173 GHDKIEMDPD

-212 DQIALPYINSK
+212 DQIELPYINSK
-223 SSGQHQPLWKLPVY
+223 SSEQHQLLWKLPVY

-252 YAFGRTGSRM
+252 YAFGRTGSRV

-361 NNPGA
+361 SNPGA
-366 DACISFGALRVDE
+366 DPCISFGALRVDE
-379 AVGGEIVR
+379 AVGAEIVR

-395 AAIHAITE
+395 AAVHAITE

-464 LKALLR
+464 LEALLR

-475 LSAEERQRLLQ
+475 LSAGERQRLLQ

-514 EVVARVEDDQIH
+514 EVVARVEDDQIQ

-539 MVRKNRRGQTRW
+539 TVRKNRRGQTRW

-585 RLNGWTQSRVRAFRN
+585 RLNGWTQSRVRGFRN
-600 THGIAVYVVGEWA
+600 THGIAVYVDDEWA
-613 ERAEVTLTEAARMLN
+613 ERGEVTLTEAARMLN

-636 QIRAGI
+636 HIRAGI

-661 EDPNLVERVKMCRKG
+661 EDPDLVERVKMCRKG
-676 PSSSNPDQKTLVF
+676 PSSSNPDQKTLIF
-689 DVAGWAL
+689 Q

>member
-6 DHLTRGA
+6 DHLARGA
-13 FIYVRQ
+13 FIYIRQ
-19 STVDQLA
+19 STVDQLV

-134 GTMSELELAL
+134 GTMSELELSL

-223 SSGQHQPLWKLPVY
+223 SSGQHQLLWKLPVY

-252 YAFGRTGSRM
+252 YAFGRTGSRI
-262 TIENGRKRILR
+262 TIENGRKHILR

-313 GMMVRGAVRKGEA
+313 GMMARGAVRKGEA

-361 NNPGA
+361 SNPGA
-366 DACISFGALRVDE
+366 DPCISFGALRVDE
-379 AVGGEIVR
+379 AVGAEMVR

-395 AAIHAITE
+395 AAVHAITE

-411 QRQFELALEQARY
+411 QRQLDLALEQARY

-450 WNTALAAVRALEEE
+450 WNTALAAVRTLEVE
-464 LKALLR
+464 LEALLR

-514 EVVARVEDDQIH
+514 EVVARVEDDQIQ

-539 MVRKNRRGQTRW
+539 TVRKNRRGQTRW

-585 RLNGWTQSRVRAFRN
+585 RLNGWTQSRVRGFRN
-600 THGIAVYVVGEWA
+600 KHGIAVYVDDEWA
-613 ERAEVTLTEAARMLN
+613 ERGEVTLTEAARMLN
-628 LSPLTVLR
+628 LSPLTMLR

-648 CKGAPWVIKRRSI
+648 CKGAPWVIKRRSV
-661 EDPNLVERVKMCRKG
+661 EDPDLVERVKMCRKG
-676 PSSSNPDQKTLVF
+676 PSSSNPDQKTLSF
-689 DVAGWAL
+689 Q

>member
-1 MKITP
+1 
-6 DHLTRGA
+6 
-13 FIYVRQ
+13 
-19 STVDQLA
+19 
-26 NNHESRLRQYGLA
+26 
-39 DRARALG
+39 
-46 WTDVTV
+46 VTT

-116 DGTYEPRH
+116 DGVYEPRH

-134 GTMSELELAL
+134 GTMSELELSL

-173 GREKIEMDPD
+173 GRDKIEMDPD

-190 GLVFTRFA
+190 RLVFARFA
-198 EMQSIRQVFLSLRG
+198 EMQSIRQVFLSLRA
-212 DQIALPYINSK
+212 DQIALPYIDPK
-223 SSGQHQPLWKLPVY
+223 SSGQPQLLWKPPVY

-273 GYRKDRSDWAVLL
+273 GRRKHRSDWAVLL
-286 VDHHEGYLSWPDYE
+286 VDHHEGYLSWADYE

-326 LLTGLLRCGH
+326 LLAGLLRCGH

-350 DVGRYNCDATR
+350 DIGRYHCDATR
-361 NNPGA
+361 SNPA
-366 DACISFGALRVDE
+366 VAPCISFGALRVDQ
-379 AVGGEIVR
+379 AVGVEIVR

-395 AAIHAITE
+395 AAVHAITD
-403 CEHQSGEK
+403 CEHQAGEK
-411 QRQFELALEQARY
+411 QRQLELALEQARF

-432 YDTVD
+432 YDAVD

-450 WNTALAAVRALEEE
+450 WNAALAAVDTLEKE
-464 LKALLR
+464 LEAVVR

-475 LSAEERQRLLQ
+475 LNTEERHRLLQ

-500 NAVTRKRII
+500 TAATRKRII
-509 RVVLR
+509 RAVLR
-514 EVVARVEDDQIH
+514 EVMARVEDDQIQ

-539 MVRKNRRGQTRW
+539 TVKKNRRGQTRW
-551 SVEPET
+551 TVEPET
-557 MELIRACARLMPDK
+557 IDLIRACARLMPDK

-585 RLNGWTQSRVRAFRN
+585 RLNGWTQSRVRGFRN
-600 THGIAVYVVGEWA
+600 AHGIAVYVDGEWA
-613 ERAEVTLTEAARMLN
+613 ERGEVTLTEAARMLD
-628 LSPLTVLR
+628 LSPMTVLR
-636 QIRAGI
+636 WIRAGI

-648 CKGAPWVIKRRSI
+648 CKGAPWVIKRRDV
-661 EDPNLVERVKMCRKG
+661 ERHQLVERVKMSRKG
-676 PSSSNPDQKTLVF
+676 PSPADPDQQTLIF
-689 DVAGWAL
+689 Q

>member
-6 DHLTRGA
+6 DHLARGA

-19 STVDQLA
+19 STVAQLA

-111 VIVDE
+111 VIIDE

-134 GTMSELELAL
+134 GTMSELELSL

-223 SSGQHQPLWKLPVY
+223 SSGQHQLLWKLPVY
-237 ATVNNLLTNPVYAGA
+237 ATVNNLLTNPIYAGA
-252 YAFGRTGSRM
+252 YAFGRTGSRV

-286 VDHHEGYLSWPDYE
+286 VDHHEGYLSWLDYE

-361 NNPGA
+361 RNPSA
-366 DACISFGALRVDE
+366 DPCISFGALRVDE
-379 AVGGEIVR
+379 AVGAEIVR

-411 QRQFELALEQARY
+411 QRQLELALEQTRY

-437 PDNRLVAGELERR
+437 PENRLVAGELERR
-450 WNTALAAVRALEEE
+450 WNTAIAAVRALEEE
-464 LKALLR
+464 MEALLR

-514 EVVARVEDDQIH
+514 EVVARVEDDQIQ

-539 MVRKNRRGQTRW
+539 TVRKNRRGQTRW

-585 RLNGWTQSRVRAFRN
+585 RLNGWTQSRVRSFRN
-600 THGIAVYVVGEWA
+600 THGIAVYVDGEWA
-613 ERAEVTLTEAARMLN
+613 ERGEVTLTEAARMLN
-628 LSPLTVLR
+628 LNPLTVLR
-636 QIRAGI
+636 QIRTGI

-661 EDPNLVERVKMCRKG
+661 EDPGLVERVKMCRKG
-676 PSSSNPDQKTLVF
+676 PSSSNPDQKTLTF
-689 DVAGWAL
+689 Q